1 MLWGNKHAYL
11 FPIPKRIMYVKL
23 AAANFRF
30 QSAASGIYS
39 HCNFL
44 NYILLIQ
51 GCQSSAL
58 ISFLKLPR
66 HPRSCLRNCWLQHRQ
81 PEGRAVSLSPSSQ
94 SRCCHL
100 NAAVIELF
108 PIAFQESQT
117 DCRVGLKYT
126 FAFKYFPR
134 LQHLLYTSFGGFWL

>member
-1 MLWGNKHAYL
+1 MLIYSRFLKS
-11 FPIPKRIMYVKL
+11 PKRIIYVKL

-100 NAAVIELF
+100 NAAVVELF
-108 PIAFQESQT
+108 P
-117 DCRVGLKYT
+117 C
-126 FAFKYFPR
+126 FPGISNR
-134 LQHLLYTSFGGFWL
+134 LPCWIEIYLCL

>member
-1 MLWGNKHAYL
+1 MLIYFRFLKSS
-11 FPIPKRIMYVKL
+11 KRIIYVKL

-30 QSAASGIYS
+30 QSAASPASGIYS

-100 NAAVIELF
+100 NAAVVELF
-108 PIAFQESQT
+108 P
-117 DCRVGLKYT
+117 C
-126 FAFKYFPR
+126 FPGISNR
-134 LQHLLYTSFGGFWL
+134 LPCLIKIYLCL